1 MNHAEYFADS
11 FNRHVNWY
19 EESIT
24 PLAIYNE
31 SYDALIE
38 RMNPNAK
45 LLDVGCGPAN
55 VSAYI
60 KKRLPEISVTGI
72 DLAPEM
78 ISKAKKNIPDGNFQV
93 MNIRDVSQLN
103 KLFDVIVLGFC
114 IPYLND
120 VETIELLKD
129 CRKLIH
135 SDGTVY
141 LSYIE
146 TESTTPFNAENPV
159 MRRHNRTTIATYLK
173 QAGLNNEMEFS
184 TSYTDIKGNTETH
197 TALLINLKNQ
207 LQFDNK

>member
-24 PLAIYNE
+24 PLTIYNE

-60 KKRLPEISVTGI
+60 KKRLPGISVTGI

-78 ISKAKKNIPDGNFQV
+78 ISQAKRNIPDGNFHV
-93 MNIRDVSQLN
+93 MDIRDVSQL
-103 KLFDVIVLGFC
+103 KEVFDVVVLGFC
-114 IPYLND
+114 IPYLSD
-120 VETIELLKD
+120 DEIISLLRHVSKMTA
-129 CRKLIH
+129 
-135 SDGTVY
+135 SDGMIY
-141 LSYIE
+141 LSYINAK
-146 TESTTPFNAENPV
+146 STTPFDSAEPV
-159 MRRHNRTTIATYLK
+159 MRRHDGATIDFYLQ
-173 QAGLNNEMEFS
+173 QAGLKAVSEFYA
-184 TSYTDIKGNTETH
+184 SYTNSQGNPETH
-197 TALLINLKNQ
+197 IALFISPQ
-207 LQFDNK
+207 LQPTKC